1 MTPAAPAHPAPA
13 ATDAPTLEPL
23 APVSW
28 VQHVD
33 WQRLLETY
41 GIPALA
47 ALAVLLVGI
56 WLARRIANVVPRAT
70 HRIGADP
77 MLGSFLRNVT
87 YVAALVIVV
96 VIAIATLGVPVSP
109 LLAVLGTAGLAV
121 GLALKDSLSNIAS
134 GVMLVTLRPFH
145 VGDVVT
151 VAGETG
157 TVESV
162 RIFQT
167 VLNGADLQRY
177 TIPNNLITAAP
188 IINLT
193 AQPNRRV
200 ELVIGIGYQ
209 DDIEQARRIVLDL
222 MKADARILAEPAAD
236 VVVYELAANAVN
248 LGIRCFVRAPD
259 WFGVKVSLLE
269 QIKLAFDRAGI
280 NIPYPQQDMHLYLH
294 GEDGQATSLKALVRD
309 NSGPPAQA

>member
-1 MTPAAPAHPAPA
+1 MTLAASA
-13 ATDAPTLEPL
+13 ASHIDTL

-28 VQHVD
+28 FQRVN
-33 WQRLLETY
+33 WARLLETY
-41 GIPALA
+41 GLPALS
-47 ALAVLLVGI
+47 ALVVLLVGL
-56 WLARRIANVVPRAT
+56 WLARRIANLVPRAT

-77 MLGSFLRNVT
+77 MLGNFLRNVA
-87 YVAALVIVV
+87 YVATLVIVV
-96 VIAIATLGVPVSP
+96 VLALATLNVPISP
-109 LLAVLGTAGLAV
+109 LLAVLGTAGLAI

-151 VAGETG
+151 IAGQTG

-167 VLNGADLQRY
+167 VLNGADLQRF

-200 ELVIGIGYQ
+200 EVVVGIGYE
-209 DDIEQARRIVLDL
+209 DDIAQAREIVLGL
-222 MKADARILAEPAAD
+222 IHADKRVLAEPAAD
-236 VVVYELAANAVN
+236 VVVYELATNSVN
-248 LGIRCFVRAPD
+248 LGIRCFVRAGD
-259 WFGVKVSLLE
+259 WFGVKVTLLE
-269 QIKLAFDRAGI
+269 QIKLAFDKAGI

-294 GEDGQATSLKALVRD
+294 GADGKTIDLKALVRD
-309 NSGPPAQA
+309 APGPQQA

>member
-1 MTPAAPAHPAPA
+1 MTQAVPAAP
-13 ATDAPTLEPL
+13 TSLDPL
-23 APVSW
+23 APTSW
-28 VQHVD
+28 LHGVNWQH
-33 WQRLLETY
+33 LLETY
-41 GIPALA
+41 GVPALA
-47 ALAVLLVGI
+47 ALVVLLVGL
-56 WLARRIANVVPRAT
+56 WLAKRVSNLVPIATGRV
-70 HRIGADP
+70 GADP
-77 MLGSFLRNVT
+77 MLGNFLRNVA

-96 VIAIATLGVPVSP
+96 VVAIATLGVNISP

-151 VAGETG
+151 IAGQTG

-167 VLNGADLQRY
+167 VLNGADLQRF

-200 ELVIGIGYQ
+200 ELVVGIGYE
-209 DDIEQARRIVLDL
+209 DDIAQARDIVMGL
-222 MKADARILAEPAAD
+222 MKADARVLQQPAAD
-236 VVVYELAANAVN
+236 VVVYELATNSVN
-248 LGIRCFVRAPD
+248 LGIRCFVKAGD
-259 WFGVKVSLLE
+259 WFGVKVTLLE
-269 QIKLAFDRAGI
+269 QIKLAFDKAGI

-294 GEDGQATSLKALVRD
+294 GGDGKQIDLKALVRD
-309 NSGPPAQA
+309 APQGG

>member
-1 MTPAAPAHPAPA
+1 MTRPAAPAAPA
-13 ATDAPTLEPL
+13 APDVDTVLSP
-23 APVSW
+23 SW
-28 VQHVD
+28 WQNVD

-41 GIPALA
+41 GLPALA
-47 ALAVLLVGI
+47 ALAVLLVGL
-56 WLARRIANVVPRAT
+56 WLAKRLANAVPRAT
-70 HRIGADP
+70 ARVGVDV
-77 MLGSFLRNVT
+77 MLGNFLRNVA

-96 VIAIATLGVPVSP
+96 VLALQTLGVPVSP
-109 LLAVLGTAGLAV
+109 LLAVLGTAGLAI

-151 VAGETG
+151 VAGQTG

-162 RIFQT
+162 RIFHT
-167 VLNGADLQRY
+167 VLSGADLQRL
-177 TIPNNLITAAP
+177 TIPNNLITASP

-200 ELVIGIGYQ
+200 ELVVGIGYE
-209 DDIEQARRIVLDL
+209 DDIAQARELVLGL
-222 MKADARILAEPAAD
+222 VKADPRVLADPAPD
-236 VVVYELAANAVN
+236 VVVYELATNAVN

-269 QIKLAFDRAGI
+269 QIKLGFDRAGI
-280 NIPYPQQDMHLYLH
+280 SIPYPQQDMHLYLH
-294 GEDGQATSLKALVRD
+294 GDNGQVLPLKALVRD
-309 NSGPPAQA
+309 KDAPAD

>member
-1 MTPAAPAHPAPA
+1 MTPAAPANSQID
-13 ATDAPTLEPL
+13 TL

-28 VQHVD
+28 FHSLN
-33 WQRLLETY
+33 WERLLETY
-41 GIPALA
+41 GVPALA
-47 ALAVLLVGI
+47 ALMVLLVGL

-70 HRIGADP
+70 QRVGADP

-87 YVAALVIVV
+87 YVTALVIVV
-96 VIAIATLGVPVSP
+96 VITIATLGVPISP

-151 VAGETG
+151 VAGQTG

-167 VLNGADLQRY
+167 VLNGADLQRF

-200 ELVIGIGYQ
+200 ELVVGIGYE
-209 DDIEQARRIVLDL
+209 DDIAKAREIVLGL
-222 MKADARILAEPAAD
+222 IKADRRVLSEPAPD

-248 LGIRCFVRAPD
+248 LGIRCFVRAGD
-259 WFGVKVSLLE
+259 WFGVKATLLE
-269 QIKLAFDRAGI
+269 QIKLAFDQGGI

-294 GEDGQATSLKALVRD
+294 GADGAQLDLKALVRD
-309 NSGPPAQA
+309 RRADTPPPAPQAG

>member
-1 MTPAAPAHPAPA
+1 MTQAAPANTHI
-13 ATDAPTLEPL
+13 DAL

-28 VQHVD
+28 FHQIN
-33 WQRLLETY
+33 WQRLFETY
-41 GIPALA
+41 GVPALA
-47 ALAVLLVGI
+47 ALVVLLVGL

-70 HRIGADP
+70 HRVGADP
-77 MLGSFLRNVT
+77 MLGNFLRNLT
-87 YVAALVIVV
+87 YVASLVIVV
-96 VIAIATLGVPVSP
+96 VLAIATLGVPVSP

-151 VAGETG
+151 IAGQTG

-167 VLNGADLQRY
+167 VLNGADLQRL

-193 AQPNRRV
+193 AQANRRV
-200 ELVIGIGYQ
+200 ELVVGIGYE
-209 DDIEQARRIVLDL
+209 DDIAQARELVLDL
-222 MKADARILAEPAAD
+222 IKADPRVLADPAPD
-236 VVVYELAANAVN
+236 VVVYELAAHAVN

-259 WFGVKVSLLE
+259 WFGVKVTLLE
-269 QIKLAFDRAGI
+269 QIKLGFDRAGI

-294 GEDGQATSLKALVRD
+294 GEAGQVLPLKALVRD
-309 NSGPPAQA
+309 NPGSAAG